1 MLKRI
6 TTLMRFIFF
15 WQTENNIENTRKTK
29 PLVMNEM

>member
-6 TTLMRFIFF
+6 MTLMRFIFF
-15 WQTENNIENTRKTK
+15 WQTENNIENTRKIK

>member
-15 WQTENNIENTRKTK
+15 WQIANNIENTRKIK